1 MTTPRKSEVPI
12 GVLKEYF
19 RVPVGEVP
27 VHYVGRPMLL
37 GSVITNISTTGV
49 FIRTPKPLDKG
60 VELEIS
66 FTLPNT
72 KKEIRTKAVVR
83 WTSGPEAPKGTKPD
97 PHNPQGMGVQ
107 FVKMASRHKKLV
119 DKYVEDFLS
128 RMRGA

>member
-1 MTTPRKSEVPI
+1 MTTRKSEVPI

-19 RVPVGEVP
+19 RVPIGEVP

-49 FIRTPKPLDKG
+49 FIRTPKPLEKG
-60 VELEIS
+60 TELEIS
-66 FTLPNT
+66 FHLPNT
-72 KKEIRTKAVVR
+72 KTEIRTKAVVR
-83 WTSGPEAPKGTKPD
+83 WSSGSDVKGGKRDATE
-97 PHNPQGMGVQ
+97 PQGMGVQ
-107 FVKMASRHKKLV
+107 FVKLSSKQKKIV